1 MRVTTFSD
9 YALRVLMY
17 LAVQADRRATVDEIA
32 AAYGIS
38 SNHLTK
44 VVHLLGRAG
53 WVQTVRGK
61 GGGLR
66 LGQPAESIRL
76 GEVVRLCEGSA
87 AYVECMVVDLSHH
100 CRIAPACKLSGI
112 LSGAF
117 KVFYAE
123 LDKHTLADLV
133 QTGHSNDALSTKM
146 HRLTLALLRSAQL
159 PPSRVL
165 DTLTYHLREDF
176 AIPHAAFRAWGAA
189 SEFAELSMSGAI
201 EGPLAELW
209 RRASAGDGIAACQLG
224 DAFREGR
231 FGLRESP
238 TQTYYWYARSA
249 EFLQLPWIVVL
260 RWMRMVGDGVFI
272 VGTLSFAWFMAGLW
286 FGWSYQPVAT
296 EEPETVVAPGA
307 VRS

>member
-117 KVFYAE
+117 GENAIAE
-123 LDKHTLADLV
+123 RLRKALAGDVDACLDETARTLSASHEATAV
-133 QTGHSNDALSTKM
+133 EQGCIKPIKA
-146 HRLTLALLRSAQL
+146 AAAALRSK
-159 PPSRVL
+159 
-165 DTLTYHLREDF
+165 E
-176 AIPHAAFRAWGAA
+176 
-189 SEFAELSMSGAI
+189 
-201 EGPLAELW
+201 
-209 RRASAGDGIAACQLG
+209 
-224 DAFREGR
+224 
-231 FGLRESP
+231 
-238 TQTYYWYARSA
+238 
-249 EFLQLPWIVVL
+249 
-260 RWMRMVGDGVFI
+260 
-272 VGTLSFAWFMAGLW
+272 
-286 FGWSYQPVAT
+286 
-296 EEPETVVAPGA
+296 
-307 VRS
+307 